1 MALLRRLVPDGL
13 RLMIFLGVAGFT
25 AAQGDAKHQ
34 EDRGA
39 SKYADELAAIPTAD
53 QLRSWHDLLGSEPH
67 VAGTP
72 GDLREIKRIADAFDA
87 MGLQTEV
94 REFQAWLPHPVS
106 AEVEIIGAASLGGT
120 KSNPRRRGVIR
131 LNLTEKNLLEDP
143 ASKHPGLDFG
153 WNAFSGSGEVTA
165 GVVYANYGTLED
177 FERLRELGVD
187 VDGKIVIARYGKN
200 YRGFKVKY
208 AQEAGAAG
216 LLMYLDPANYGY
228 QRGET
233 WPKGGWA
240 NSSCIQRGSVLVLPY
255 KGDPL
260 TPFHEATADA
270 ERLDPEHVGFPWIPV
285 QPIGYAAASRILARM
300 TGRPIEDDSWAG
312 GLPLQ
317 YRLESGDTLE
327 VRMQVEQ
334 SSELR
339 TSANVIGRIEGAV
352 HPEQFVVVGCHHD
365 AWGFGAADPL
375 AGTIVLMETA
385 RAVAEAAA
393 RGDRPER
400 TILFAAWG
408 AEEFGIIGSSEWVE
422 GNADRLREQ
431 CVGYINLDMAAMGDT
446 FNCSA
451 TPVLR
456 RAIQHAV
463 GPVPQSGDEQGR
475 MLSQTW
481 GSAAGGPAIGDLGGG
496 SDHVGFVCHV
506 GVPSIR
512 LGGSGADGTAY
523 HSNYDTLAWY
533 RATIGDDYQP
543 ALMVTR
549 ACARVVAMLA
559 DSTLPPYEWT
569 TVASEVRRHAEAHLK
584 QARAA
589 GLVVDL
595 AGLNQASAR
604 LASAADAL
612 DRALNGARLEDPK
625 TRVRVQQSLLAAER
639 TWLVEA
645 GLSGRPWYR
654 NTYISDDPESGYSA
668 SPLPELHA
676 AWRAGNADRF
686 NAAVAACAGRIDLL
700 SDRLLAIRA
709 CVEASEAL
717 EPGP

>member
-1 MALLRRLVPDGL
+1 MGLVIL
-13 RLMIFLGVAGFT
+13 LGVAGFA
-25 AAQGDAKHQ
+25 AAQVDAKHQ
-34 EDRGA
+34 EDHDA
-39 SKYADELAAIPTAD
+39 AMYADELAAIPTAD
-53 QLRSWHDLLGSEPH
+53 QLRSWHDLLGTEPH

-72 GDLREIKRIADAFDA
+72 GDQREIKRIADAFDA

-94 REFQAWLPHPVS
+94 REFHAWLPHPVS

-120 KSNPRRRGVIR
+120 EANPRRRGVIR
-131 LNLTEKNLLEDP
+131 LDLTEKNLLEDP

-165 GVVYANYGTLED
+165 QVVYANHGTLED
-177 FERLRELGVD
+177 FERLRELGVE

-216 LLMYLDPANYGY
+216 LLMYLDPADYGY

-260 TPFHEATADA
+260 TPFHEATEDA
-270 ERLDPEHVGFPWIPV
+270 ERLDPEQVGFPWIPV

-300 TGRPIEDDSWAG
+300 TGRTVEDESWTG
-312 GLPLQ
+312 GLPLP
-317 YRLESGDTLE
+317 YRLEGGDGLE

-334 SSELR
+334 SAELR
-339 TSANVIGRIEGAV
+339 TSANVIARIEGAV

-375 AGTIVLMETA
+375 AGTIVLMEAA

-393 RGDRPER
+393 RGVRPDR

-408 AEEFGIIGSSEWVE
+408 AEEFGIIGSTEWVE
-422 GNADRLREQ
+422 GNAEWLQKD
-431 CVGYINLDMAAMGDT
+431 CVGYINLDMAAMGDN

-456 RAIQHAV
+456 RAIQRAV
-463 GPVPQSGDEQGR
+463 ASVPQSGDEQGR
-475 MLSQTW
+475 QLSQTW
-481 GSAAGGPAIGDLGGG
+481 GNAPGGPSFGDLGGG

-506 GVPSIR
+506 GVPAIR
-512 LGGSGADGTAY
+512 LGGAGAQGSAY

-533 RATIGDDYQP
+533 RSTVGDDYQP

-559 DSTLPPYEWT
+559 DATLPPYEWT
-569 TVASEVRRHAEAHLK
+569 LVAAEVRRHADAHLA
-584 QARAA
+584 QARKA
-589 GLVVDL
+589 GLAVDL
-595 AGLNQASAR
+595 AGLNEATAR
-604 LASAADAL
+604 LATAADAL
-612 DRALNGARLEDPK
+612 DRALSTTRVEDPK
-625 TRVRVQQSLLAAER
+625 TRARVQQALLAAER
-639 TWLVEA
+639 TWLVEE
-645 GLSGRPWYR
+645 GLTDRPWYR
-654 NTYISDDPESGYSA
+654 NTYISDDPQSGYSA

-686 NAAVAACAGRIDLL
+686 QAAVAACAGRIDLL
-700 SDRLLAIRA
+700 SDRLLAIKS
-709 CVEASEAL
+709 VL
-717 EPGP
+717 ETP